1 MMLSYHFQK
10 QMILEDF
17 AKSKEMQKVKD
28 EITKE
33 VLERISVSVENQVRQ
48 TLDDIFKE
56 FNI

>member
-33 VLERISVSVENQVRQ
+33 VLDCVSVHIENKVRQ
-48 TLDDIFKE
+48 TLDELFKE
-56 FNI
+56 FNV